1 MPVPPRT
8 LQIRGPSHP
17 DTNVYVLEHALPI
30 AIFSGPL
37 APRDARAFI
46 DRIENP
52 PLSDSPTLSSAIST
66 FTRDTFLAGW
76 NSHHS
81 GIYPA
86 SDAYRLYSQT
96 NPAICL
102 DAWLRS
108 IILNSKE

>member
-1 MPVPPRT
+1 MRCLFPDPHRATVSDNDNVLLAT
-8 LQIRGPSHP
+8 FVGPNAH
-17 DTNVYVLEHALPI
+17 HH
-30 AIFSGPL
+30 
-37 APRDARAFI
+37 ARAFI

-52 PLSDSPTLSSAIST
+52 PLSDAPSLSTAIST

-81 GIYPA
+81 GIYPS
-86 SDAYRLYSQT
+86 SDAYHLYSLT

-102 DAWLRS
+102 YAWLRS